1 MNDDDDDT
9 VAKLVRMAGRR
20 PQMDPER
27 MARVR
32 EAVYDE
38 WQRGVTSKRRWR
50 LGIATTIAA
59 AVAATVAGVLL
70 LRPEIEP
77 PQQLVPVARIL
88 ETKSDFA
95 SHDWDGATLRLDT
108 NTRVIVAGDVATLE
122 RGAIYYSSERSTKRI
137 RINTPLG
144 DVRDVGT
151 QFEVRLDSETLRVR
165 VREGVVELRG
175 TTAGAGTQ
183 LTATATTLTQQR
195 IPIYGDTWS
204 WIEHAAPPIALE
216 GETLGSVIDRI
227 AHEKGLRVRWD
238 TTVRDA
244 VLHGNVP
251 LTIDEALDAA
261 TAAAGV
267 SYRIEGDELVV
278 TR

>member
-1 MNDDDDDT
+1 MSDEDDDT

-32 EAVYDE
+32 EAVHDE
-38 WQRGVTSKRRWR
+38 WQRGVTRKQRWR
-50 LGIATTIAA
+50 YGIAATIA

-70 LRPEIEP
+70 LRPEVEVRPRIT
-77 PQQLVPVARIL
+77 LVARAL
-88 ETKSDFA
+88 QTGSNFA
-95 SHDWDGATLRLDT
+95 SHDWNGAALRLDA
-108 NTRVIVAGDVATLE
+108 NTRVLLSGDVATLE
-122 RGAIYYSSERSTKRI
+122 RGAIYYSSERGTRRI
-137 RINTPLG
+137 RIHTPLG

-151 QFEVRLDSETLRVR
+151 QFEVRLEPDTLRVR
-165 VREGVVELRG
+165 VREGVIELRG

-195 IPIYGDTWS
+195 IPIQGEDWS
-204 WIEHAAPPIALE
+204 WVERAAPPIALE
-216 GETLGSVIDRI
+216 GQTLGSVIDRI
-227 AHEKGLRVRWD
+227 AREKGLRVRWD
-238 TTVRDA
+238 TTARDV
-244 VLHGNVP
+244 VLHGTMT

-267 SYRIEGDELVV
+267 SYRIAGDELVV

>member
-1 MNDDDDDT
+1 MNEENEDT

-32 EAVYDE
+32 EAVHDE
-38 WQRGVTSKRRWR
+38 WQRGVTRKRRWR
-50 LGIATTIAA
+50 YGVATAA
-59 AVAATVAGVLL
+59 ALAATVAGVLL
-70 LRPEIEP
+70 LRPEVEVRPHVI
-77 PQQLVPVARIL
+77 LLARAL
-88 ETKSDFA
+88 QTGGDFA
-95 SHDWDGATLRLDT
+95 SHDWNGATLRLDT

-122 RGAIYYSSERSTKRI
+122 RGAIYYSSSEGSTKRV
-137 RINTPLG
+137 RISTPLG

-151 QFEVRLDSETLRVR
+151 QFEVRLEPDTLRVR
-165 VREGVVELRG
+165 VREGLVDLRG
-175 TTAGAGTQ
+175 TTAGGGTQ
-183 LTATATTLTQQR
+183 LTATATTVTRQ
-195 IPIYGDTWS
+195 PIAIHGDTWS
-204 WIEHAAPPIALE
+204 WVERAAPPIALE
-216 GETLGSVIDRI
+216 GQTLGNVIGRI
-227 AHEKGLRVRWD
+227 AREKGLRVRWHTTARD
-238 TTVRDA
+238 T

-267 SYRIEGDELVV
+267 SYRVESDELVV

>member
-1 MNDDDDDT
+1 MNEEYDDT

-32 EAVYDE
+32 EAVHGE
-38 WQRGVTSKRRWR
+38 WQRGITRKRQWR
-50 LGIATTIAA
+50 YGLATAA
-59 AVAATVAGVLL
+59 AIAATVAGVLL
-70 LRPEIEP
+70 LRPEAEIRP
-77 PQQLVPVARIL
+77 RITLVARQL
-88 ETKSDFA
+88 ETQSNFA
-95 SHDWDGATLRLDT
+95 SHDWNGATLRLDA
-108 NTRVIVAGDVATLE
+108 NTRVILAGDTATLE
-122 RGAIYYSSERSTKRI
+122 RGAIYYSSERSTERI
-137 RINTPLG
+137 RISTPLG

-151 QFEVRLDSETLRVR
+151 QFEVRLDPGTLRVR

-183 LTATATTLTQQR
+183 LIATATTLTQQ
-195 IPIYGDTWS
+195 PIAVHGDTWS
-204 WIEHAAPPIALE
+204 WVERAAPPIALE
-216 GETLGSVIDRI
+216 GQTLGSIVDRI
-227 AHEKGLRVRWD
+227 AREKGLRVRWQ
-238 TTVRDA
+238 TAARD
-244 VLHGNVP
+244 VILHGNVP

-267 SYRIEGDELVV
+267 SYRVEGDELVV

>member
-1 MNDDDDDT
+1 MNEENDDT

-32 EAVYDE
+32 EAVHDE
-38 WQRGVTSKRRWR
+38 WQRGVTRKRRWR
-50 LGIATTIAA
+50 YGIATAA
-59 AVAATVAGVLL
+59 AIAATVAGVLL
-70 LRPEIEP
+70 LRPEVEAP
-77 PQQLVPVARIL
+77 PRITLVARML
-88 ETKSDFA
+88 QTGSNFA
-95 SHDWDGATLRLDT
+95 SHDWNGATLRLDA
-108 NTRVIVAGDVATLE
+108 NTRVIVADDVATLE
-122 RGAIYYSSERSTKRI
+122 RGAIYYSSEGSTKRV
-137 RINTPLG
+137 RISTPLG

-151 QFEVRLDSETLRVR
+151 QFEVRLDPDTLRVR
-165 VREGVVELRG
+165 VREGLVDLRG

-183 LTATATTLTQQR
+183 LTATWTTLTQQ
-195 IPIYGDTWS
+195 PIAIHGDTWS
-204 WIEHAAPPIALE
+204 WVERAAPPIALE
-216 GETLGSVIDRI
+216 GQTLGSVIGRI
-227 AHEKGLRVRWD
+227 AREKGLRVRWH
-238 TTVRDA
+238 TAARDV

-267 SYRIEGDELVV
+267 SYRVEGDELVV